1 MSTGSDWKMD
11 NISKLVWKLQ
21 VKGLN
26 RHGQDK
32 RRARP
37 SASRRQ
43 LQLPSAVRPQLP
55 AVAPLILTFAYF
67 PEGREELGQNR
78 TFALISEFNVGVE

>member
-37 SASRRQ
+37 SARRRQ

-78 TFALISEFNVGVE
+78 TFVLISEFNVGVE